1 MATQVQ
7 RLPTTRP
14 LWQRTLWPLAT
25 AGLLALIW
33 LIWLTLPPEQRG
45 FPAAWNLGLRAYV
58 DDFQDWT
65 IANRATSPLFRYFFD
80 PLSDTIDA
88 GLRWG
93 EEALLATSWVVVVAF
108 FGLLGLVLG
117 GGRLAA
123 LCVVALLTMG
133 LFGLWD
139 ASMQTL
145 ALMSFSVSLALL
157 IGIPLGILAAFS
169 DAFSRLMRP
178 LLDAMQTM
186 PAFVYLIPVVLFFG
200 IARVP
205 AVIATLIYAIP
216 PAIRLTELGIRQV
229 APAAIEAARSFG
241 STPGQM
247 LRKVQ
252 LPLALPT
259 IITGVNQTIM
269 MALSMV
275 VIAAMV
281 GAGGL
286 GKVVQDGLLRLNVGL
301 ALEAGL
307 AIVLLAIMLD
317 RLSAAA
323 AHIDL
328 TAGQAKL
335 ADAQSPLLRLIAMP
349 AQALGRLTGLPA
361 AFARGAGP
369 LAAALL
375 FGLLLLLDWFVLPLG
390 GFPEAWRLPIQEP
403 VNAVIKWMRDNLYVL
418 TGPLSDGITIYMLD
432 PMRALLRDITPWPV
446 VVLGTAALGAAA
458 GGWRLG
464 LGCGMGMLFCGLI
477 GMWEPSMDT
486 LSQVLVTLAFTVAIA
501 VPLGILASQSALLR
515 TAMQPVLDFLQTIP
529 TFVYLVPVI
538 MLFNVGRVSG
548 LIAAVLYAIPVGIK
562 LTELGI
568 RQVDAAVVEAARSFG
583 STRAQVIGKV
593 QLPLARPAIMLGV
606 NQMLMM
612 VLAMVIIAGL
622 VGGAGLG
629 LEAVTGL
636 RKNQPG
642 RGIEAGLAIVALAI
656 MLDRITQRWAE
667 RAR

>member
-7 RLPTTRP
+7 TLPAARP
-14 LWQRTLWPLAT
+14 RWQRTLWPLAT
-25 AGLLALIW
+25 GLALALLW
-33 LIWLTLPPEQRG
+33 LLWLALAPEQRV
-45 FPAAWNLGLRAYV
+45 FPEAWNLGVRGYV
-58 DDFQDWT
+58 DAFQDWT
-65 IANRATSPLFRYFFD
+65 IANRRTSPLFVYFFD
-80 PLSDTIDA
+80 PLADAIDA

-93 EEALLATSWVVVVAF
+93 ERMLLGTSWLVIVACFALL
-108 FGLLGLVLG
+108 GQLLGGWRLTLLAIFSLLV
-117 GGRLAA
+117 
-123 LCVVALLTMG
+123 MG

-139 ASMQTL
+139 ESMQTL
-145 ALMSFSVSLALL
+145 ALMSFSVSFALL
-157 IGIPLGILAAFS
+157 IGIPLGIVAAFS
-169 DAFSRLMRP
+169 DRFARVLRP
-178 LLDAMQTM
+178 ILDAMQTM

-229 APAAIEAARSFG
+229 APAVVEASRSFG
-241 STPGQM
+241 STRGQT
-247 LRKVQ
+247 LLNVQ

-301 ALEAGL
+301 ALEAGI
-307 AIVLLAIMLD
+307 AIVLLAILLD

-323 AHIDL
+323 ARQDF
-328 TAGQAKL
+328 
-335 ADAQSPLLRLIAMP
+335 AQGG
-349 AQALGRLTGLPA
+349 GRGWRMLMV
-361 AFARGAGP
+361 AGP
-369 LAAALL
+369 
-375 FGLLLLLDWFVLPLG
+375 LLLLLLLVDWFMVPLG
-390 GFPEAWRLPIQEP
+390 GFPEGWRLPIQGP
-403 VNAVIKWMRDNLYVL
+403 VNAAIDWMQANLYVI

-432 PMRALLRDITPWPV
+432 PMRALLRDIMPWPV
-446 VVLGTAALGAAA
+446 VIGGTAALATAA

-464 LGCGMGMLFCGLI
+464 LGSALGMLLCGLL
-477 GMWEPSMDT
+477 GMWAPSMDT
-486 LSQVLVTLAFTVAIA
+486 LSQVLVTLAFTAAIA
-501 VPLGILASQSALLR
+501 IPLGILASQSAAVRMLMR
-515 TAMQPVLDFLQTIP
+515 PVLDFLQTIP

-538 MLFNVGRVSG
+538 MLFNVGRVAG

-568 RQVDAAVVEAARSFG
+568 RQVDASVVEAARSFG
-583 STRAQVIGKV
+583 STRGQIIGKV
-593 QLPLARPAIMLGV
+593 QLPLARPAIMMGV

-656 MLDRITQRWAE
+656 ILDRITQRWATRE
-667 RAR
+667 R

>member
-7 RLPTTRP
+7 TLPAARP
-14 LWQRTLWPLAT
+14 RWQRTLWPLAT
-25 AGLLALIW
+25 GLALALLW
-33 LIWLTLPPEQRG
+33 LLWLALAPEQRV
-45 FPAAWNLGLRAYV
+45 FPEAWNLGVRGYV
-58 DDFQDWT
+58 DAFQDWT
-65 IANRATSPLFRYFFD
+65 IANRRTSPLFVYFFD
-80 PLSDTIDA
+80 PLADAIDA

-93 EEALLATSWVVVVAF
+93 ERMLLGTSWLVIVACFALL
-108 FGLLGLVLG
+108 GQLLGGWRLTLLAIVSLLV
-117 GGRLAA
+117 
-123 LCVVALLTMG
+123 MG

-139 ASMQTL
+139 ESMQTL
-145 ALMSFSVSLALL
+145 ALMSFSVSFALL
-157 IGIPLGILAAFS
+157 IGIPLGIVAAFS
-169 DAFSRLMRP
+169 DRFARVLRP
-178 LLDAMQTM
+178 ILDAMQTM

-229 APAAIEAARSFG
+229 APAVVEASRSFG
-241 STPGQM
+241 STRGQT
-247 LRKVQ
+247 LLNVQ

-301 ALEAGL
+301 ALEAGI
-307 AIVLLAIMLD
+307 AIVLLAILLD

-323 AHIDL
+323 ARQDF
-328 TAGQAKL
+328 
-335 ADAQSPLLRLIAMP
+335 AQGG
-349 AQALGRLTGLPA
+349 GRGWRMLMV
-361 AFARGAGP
+361 AGP
-369 LAAALL
+369 
-375 FGLLLLLDWFVLPLG
+375 LLLLLLLVDWFMVPLG
-390 GFPEAWRLPIQEP
+390 GFPEGWRLPIQGP
-403 VNAVIKWMRDNLYVL
+403 VNAAIDWMQANLYVI

-432 PMRALLRDITPWPV
+432 PMRALLRDIMPWPV
-446 VVLGTAALGAAA
+446 VIGGTAALATAA

-464 LGCGMGMLFCGLI
+464 LGSALGMLLCGLL
-477 GMWEPSMDT
+477 GMWAPSMDT
-486 LSQVLVTLAFTVAIA
+486 LSQVLVTLAFTAAIA
-501 VPLGILASQSALLR
+501 IPLGILASQSAAVRMLMR
-515 TAMQPVLDFLQTIP
+515 PVLDFLQTIP

-538 MLFNVGRVSG
+538 MLFNVGRVAG

-568 RQVDAAVVEAARSFG
+568 RQVDASVVEAARSFG
-583 STRAQVIGKV
+583 STRGQIIGKV
-593 QLPLARPAIMLGV
+593 QLPLARPAIMMGV

-656 MLDRITQRWAE
+656 ILDRITQRWATRE
-667 RAR
+667 R